1 MAVPERRA
9 RALTRRTGRFGDVKM
24 FGRVAA
30 WSLAGFLVV
39 LPAGPGI
46 ETSTIAAA
54 DAPAAAL
61 ATAHPCRD
69 QAGDKIKIQA
79 QKEDQTDTLA
89 KLAALGPHSRPLRR
103 SLRRSR
109 SVLPPC
115 PLTAQLDHA
124 RKSLADAGRRH
135 RDAPGDAA
143 VRSRWRRCAAIP
155 TRGFVRRAPG
165 ICASFAWLRSYRY
178 FVSAA

>member
-61 ATAHPCRD
+61 ATANQCRD
-69 QAGDKIKIQA
+69 KAGDKIKIQA

-89 KLAALGPHSRPLRR
+89 KLAALGPAQSAIA
-103 SLRRSR
+103 S
-109 SVLPPC
+109 PPAAE
-115 PLTAQLDHA
+115 PFGL
-124 RKSLADAGRRH
+124 
-135 RDAPGDAA
+135 AA
-143 VRSRWRRCAAIP
+143 VPVDGATGSCSKIA
-155 TRGFVRRAPG
+155 G
-165 ICASFAWLRSYRY
+165 
-178 FVSAA
+178 